1 MTKLGILTFLA
12 LVVIGITNLARVML
26 SLLIIVF
33 CGYATYEL
41 IRDFKRTKAAR
52 FAA

>member
-1 MTKLGILTFLA
+1 MTKLGILTVLA
-12 LVVIGITNLARVML
+12 IIVLGITNLATVML

-33 CGYATYEL
+33 CGYATDEL
-41 IRDFKRTKAAR
+41 IRDFNRPKVAR

>member
-1 MTKLGILTFLA
+1 MTKLGILTVLA
-12 LVVIGITNLARVML
+12 IIVLGITNLAKVML

-33 CGYATYEL
+33 CGYATYKL
-41 IRDFKRTKAAR
+41 IRDFNRTKAAR